1 MYHNRMQTGNKF
13 RIYPTPE
20 QQQILLRWIGC
31 QRFIYNAKVGEDR
44 YFRRFSR
51 KSPAL
56 CGVPI
61 PRDQQYAHFITEQT
75 AFLREVPAVLLRN
88 GAYRWRQAYQ
98 RFFSGACQGRP
109 KIKSRKGRQSVL
121 LTREL
126 FELSPH
132 EDGIRLAVGSKKF
145 PLGEIPVRAHR
156 PVEKTPA
163 SIILSVESGQWHLS
177 FAVEDG
183 APERTEAQIAAEL
196 QRLGEA
202 ALLRAARGI
211 DRGVAIPA
219 AVCDGSRF
227 DFSPIQ
233 KKRLAG
239 AERHRKRW
247 QKIAA
252 RREKGSRRRTKAHQR
267 AARYALYE
275 ARVRSDMAHKASR
288 TLVDDLQARLF
299 VFEDLRTKNMTRSA
313 KGSIEKPGRNVR
325 QKAGLNRAILHSAWG
340 RIHQFTRY
348 KARRMGKLAIVVPP
362 HHSSQECRLCGFT
375 APGNRLSQA
384 EFACQRCGHAE
395 NADFNAAGVVKFR
408 GVRLLLAGEIEFKTP
423 RRSGIRK
430 QLGPERSEVTP
441 GEKVS
446 VVREPTPRTP
456 SSLNRETPTT
466 TPVGV

>member
-1 MYHNRMQTGNKF
+1 MLTGNKF

-56 CGVPI
+56 CGVPV

-75 AFLREVPAVLLRN
+75 AFLREVPAVVLRN

-109 KIKSRKGRQSVL
+109 KIKSRQGRQSVL

-126 FELSPH
+126 FELIPH
-132 EDGIRLAVGSKKF
+132 EENIRLAVGTKKF
-145 PLGEIPVRAHR
+145 PVGEIRVNAHR
-156 PVEKTPA
+156 PAGKTPA
-163 SIILSVESGQWHLS
+163 SIILSVEAGQWHLS
-177 FAVEDG
+177 FAVEEG
-183 APERTEAQIAAEL
+183 APEQTEAQIAAEL
-196 QRLGEA
+196 QRLDETT
-202 ALLRAARGI
+202 LRQEARGI

-219 AVCDGSRF
+219 AVCDGTEF

-239 AERHRKRW
+239 AELQRKRW
-247 QKIAA
+247 QRIAA
-252 RREKGSRRRTKAHQR
+252 RREKGSHRRTKAHRR

-288 TLVDDLQARLF
+288 TLVDDLHVRLF

-313 KGSIEKPGRNVR
+313 KGTVDKPGRNVR

-348 KARRMGKLAIVVPP
+348 KARREDKLAIVVPP

-375 APGNRLSQA
+375 SPGNRLSQA

-395 NADFNAAGVVKFR
+395 NADVNAAGVVKLR
-408 GVRLLLAGEIEFKTP
+408 GVRLLLAGEIEFKKP

-446 VVREPTPRTP
+446 AVREQTPRTP
-456 SSLNRETPTT
+456 SS
-466 TPVGV
+466 